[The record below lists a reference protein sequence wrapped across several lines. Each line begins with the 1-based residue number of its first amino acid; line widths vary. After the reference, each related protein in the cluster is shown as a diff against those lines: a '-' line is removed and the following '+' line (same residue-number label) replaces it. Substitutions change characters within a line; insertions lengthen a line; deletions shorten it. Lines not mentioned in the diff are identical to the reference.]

1 MVKPQA
7 SLSQRKQCELLSVS
21 RSSLYISPNSESE
34 ENLKIMELMDK
45 HALEHPTKGVIQ
57 MQDYLRDEKLCVN
70 VKRIRRLLRL
80 MGLVAIYPK
89 RNLSKLGKA
98 EYIRPYLL
106 RDYTVTQANEV
117 WAIDISYIR
126 MKKGFMYLTAVIDL
140 YSRYIVGWQLS
151 NSLEAKT
158 QTHLIKEL
166 MEEKGKPSIINSDQ
180 GSQYTSAEW
189 VDFLKTNEIQISM
202 DGKGRATDNA
212 FVERFF
218 RTIKQEYIYLH
229 PTDSVNELREGIE
242 TYVKYYNTNRSH
254 QGIDRQKPQELYQ
267 PKETKVV
274 SNNINIRANSVDLR
288 DPICNVELLK
298 TSGIHNKNQPKT
310 GL

>member
-1 MVKPQA
+1 MVKTQ
-7 SLSQRKQCELLSVS
+7 SNLSQRKQCELLAVS

-34 ENLKIMELMDK
+34 ENLKIMEMIDK
-45 HALEHPTKGVIQ
+45 HALVHPTKGVLQ
-57 MQDYLRDEKLCVN
+57 MQDYLRDEGFSVN

-98 EYIRPYLL
+98 EYIHPYLL
-106 RDYTVTQANEV
+106 RDYKVIRANEV
-117 WAIDISYIR
+117 WAIDISYVR

-166 MEEKGKPSIINSDQ
+166 LEENEKPTIINSDQ
-180 GSQYTSAEW
+180 GSQYTSDEW
-189 VDFLKTNEIQISM
+189 VNMLKTNGIKISM

-229 PTDSVNELREGIE
+229 PTDSVAELREGIQ
-242 TYVKYYNTNRSH
+242 TYVKYYNKNRTH
-254 QGIDRQKPQELYQ
+254 QGIDRQKPQDLYQ
-267 PKETKVV
+267 PNEAKGVF
-274 SNNINIRANSVDLR
+274 NNINIIANLVDLR

-298 TSGIHNKNQPKT
+298 TSGNHNKNQPKT

>member
-7 SLSQRKQCELLSVS
+7 NLSQRKQCELLSVS
-21 RSSLYISPNSESE
+21 RSSLYITPNPESE
-34 ENLKIMELMDK
+34 ENLRLMEMMDI
-45 HALEHPTKGVIQ
+45 HALDHPTKGVLQ
-57 MQDYLRDEKLCVN
+57 MQDYLSDEGLIVN
-70 VKRIRRLLRL
+70 AKRIRRLLRL

-98 EYIRPYLL
+98 EYIHPYLL
-106 RDYTVTQANEV
+106 RDYTVTRANEV
-117 WAIDISYIR
+117 WAIDISYVR

-158 QTHLIKEL
+158 QTNLIKEL
-166 MEEKGKPSIINSDQ
+166 ILEKGKPYIINSDQ
-180 GSQYTSAEW
+180 GSQYTSEEW
-189 VDFLKTNEIQISM
+189 VSFLNDNEIQISM

-218 RTIKQEYIYLH
+218 RTIKQEYIYLY
-229 PTDSVNELREGIE
+229 PADLVYELREGIE
-242 TYVKYYNTNRSH
+242 SYVKYYNTNRSH
-254 QGIDRQKPQELYQ
+254 QGIDRQKPHDLYQ
-267 PKETKVV
+267 PKEAKGV
-274 SNNINIRANSVDLR
+274 SNNINIIANPVGLK

-298 TSGIHNKNQPKT
+298 TSGIDNKKQPNT

>member
-1 MVKPQA
+1 MVKTQ
-7 SLSQRKQCELLSVS
+7 SNLSQRKQCKLLAVS

-34 ENLKIMELMDK
+34 ENLKIMEMIDK
-45 HALEHPTKGVIQ
+45 HALVHPTKGVLQ
-57 MQDYLRDEKLCVN
+57 MQDYLRDEGFSVN

-98 EYIRPYLL
+98 EYIHPYLL
-106 RDYTVTQANEV
+106 RDYKVIRANEV
-117 WAIDISYIR
+117 WAIDISYVR

-166 MEEKGKPSIINSDQ
+166 LEENEKPTIINSDQ
-180 GSQYTSAEW
+180 GSQYTSDEW
-189 VDFLKTNEIQISM
+189 VNMLKTNGIKISM

-229 PTDSVNELREGIE
+229 PTDSVAELREGIQ
-242 TYVKYYNTNRSH
+242 TYVKYYNKNRTH
-254 QGIDRQKPQELYQ
+254 QGIDRQKPQDLYQ
-267 PKETKVV
+267 PNEAKGVF
-274 SNNINIRANSVDLR
+274 NNINIIANLVDLR

-298 TSGIHNKNQPKT
+298 TSGNHNKNQPKT